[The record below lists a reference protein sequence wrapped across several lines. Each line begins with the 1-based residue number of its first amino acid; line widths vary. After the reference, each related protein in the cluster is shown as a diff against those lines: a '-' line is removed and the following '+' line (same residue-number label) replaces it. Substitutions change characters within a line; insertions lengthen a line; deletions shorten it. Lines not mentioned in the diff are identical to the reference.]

1 MWGERVKMEKFRIIG
16 EKRLYGRIKVDA
28 SKNSILPIVSASLL
42 TDKEVIIEKI
52 PEIADVFK
60 MFEILRNLGSEV
72 VYDGELK
79 KVSIKNNNINSF
91 EIPERLASELRS
103 SFFML
108 GPMLSRFKK
117 ARVAYPGGCD
127 IGSRPIDLHLFG
139 LRELGVKISEDFGFI
154 TCDGASMK
162 PSVIHLDFP
171 SVGATENLMMASVL
185 VKGETIILNP
195 AKEPE
200 IIDLQNFINQMGG
213 DISGAGSNK
222 IVINGVKKLHG
233 TTFSPIPDRIVA
245 GTYMIATA
253 LTRGRVEIEDVNA
266 EHVFSLINKLKKS
279 GCNIEFNNGIII
291 VESSKRLHGIS
302 FETQPYPGFPT
313 DLQPQLSVLSAVGRG
328 VSVVTEN
335 LFETRFRHL
344 QEMMRMGA
352 KVTFRDRMALIRG
365 VPKLHGA
372 SVIAHDLRGGA
383 ALTLAGLV
391 AHGVTTVENVNFIDR
406 GYVRLEKQLNSLGA
420 EIERIKS

>member
-1 MWGERVKMEKFRIIG
+1 MEKFKIVG
-16 EKRLYGRIKVDA
+16 EKRLFGRIKVDA

-72 VYDGELK
+72 NYDRELK

-154 TCDGASMK
+154 TCDGANMK

-185 VKGETIILNP
+185 VGGETTILNP

-222 IVINGVKKLHG
+222 IVIRGVKKLHG

-245 GTYMIATA
+245 GTYMIASA
-253 LTRGRVEIEDVNA
+253 LTKGKVEIEDVNA
-266 EHVFSLINKLKKS
+266 EHVFSLINKLRKS
-279 GCNIEFNNGIII
+279 GCKIEINNGIII

-302 FETQPYPGFPT
+302 FDTQPYPGFPT

-365 VPKLHGA
+365 VAKLHGA
-372 SVIAHDLRGGA
+372 SVVAHDLRGGA

-406 GYVRLEKQLNSLGA
+406 GYVRLEEQLNSLGA
-420 EIERIKS
+420 EIQRIKE

>member
-1 MWGERVKMEKFRIIG
+1 MEKFKIVG
-16 EKRLYGRIKVDA
+16 ERRLFGRIKVDA

-72 VYDGELK
+72 NYDRELK

-154 TCDGASMK
+154 TCDGANMK

-185 VKGETIILNP
+185 VGGETTILNP

-222 IVINGVKKLHG
+222 IVIRGVKKLHG

-245 GTYMIATA
+245 GTYMIASA
-253 LTRGRVEIEDVNA
+253 LTKGKVEIEDVNA
-266 EHVFSLINKLKKS
+266 EHVFSLINKLRKS
-279 GCNIEFNNGIII
+279 GCKIEINNGIII

-302 FETQPYPGFPT
+302 FDTQPYPGFPT

-365 VPKLHGA
+365 VAKLHGA
-372 SVIAHDLRGGA
+372 SVVAHDLRGGA

-406 GYVRLEKQLNSLGA
+406 GYVRLEEQLNSLGA
-420 EIERIKS
+420 EIQRIKE

>member
-1 MWGERVKMEKFRIIG
+1 MEKFRIIG
-16 EKRLYGRIKVDA
+16 EKKLYGRITVDA

-42 TDKEVIIEKI
+42 TNEEVIIEKI
-52 PEIADVFK
+52 PEISDVFK
-60 MFEILRNLGSEV
+60 MFEILKNLGSRV
-72 VYDGELK
+72 IYDQERK

-154 TCDGASMK
+154 TCDGSNME
-162 PSVIHLDFP
+162 PCVIHLDFP

-185 VKGETIILNP
+185 LCGETIILNP

-200 IIDLQNFINQMGG
+200 IVDLQNFINQMGG
-213 DISGAGSNK
+213 DVSGAGSNK
-222 IVINGVKKLHG
+222 IVIRGVKKLHS

-253 LTRGRVEIEDVNA
+253 LTKGKVEIEDVNA
-266 EHVFSLINKLKKS
+266 EHVFSLINKLRKS
-279 GCNIEFNNGIII
+279 GCNIEINNGIII
-291 VESSKRLHGIS
+291 VESAKRLHGIS
-302 FETQPYPGFPT
+302 FDTQPYPGFPT
-313 DLQPQLSVLSAVGRG
+313 DLQPQLSVLSAVGKG

-352 KVTFRDRMALIRG
+352 KVTFRDRMAIIRG
-365 VPKLHGA
+365 VSKLHGA
-372 SVIAHDLRGGA
+372 SVVAYDLRGGA

-406 GYVRLEKQLNSLGA
+406 GYVRLEEQLNSLGA
-420 EIERIKS
+420 EIQRIKE

>member
-1 MWGERVKMEKFRIIG
+1 MEKFRIVG
-16 EKRLYGRIKVDA
+16 EKRLHGRIKVDA

-60 MFEILRNLGSEV
+60 MFEILKNLGSEV
-72 VYDGELK
+72 VYDKELK

-154 TCDGASMK
+154 TCDGVNMK

-185 VKGETIILNP
+185 VKGETVILNP

-213 DISGAGSNK
+213 DVVGAGSNK
-222 IVINGVKKLHG
+222 IVIHGVSKLHG
-233 TTFSPIPDRIVA
+233 AIFSPIPDRIVA

-253 LTRGRVEIEDVNA
+253 LTKGKVEIEDVNA
-266 EHVFSLINKLKKS
+266 EHVFSLINKLRKS
-279 GCNIEFNNGIII
+279 GCKIEINNGIII

-302 FETQPYPGFPT
+302 FDTQPYPGFPT

-328 VSVVTEN
+328 ISVVTEN

-365 VPKLHGA
+365 VTKLHGA
-372 SVIAHDLRGGA
+372 SVVAHDLRGGA

-406 GYVRLEKQLNSLGA
+406 GYVRLEEQFNSLGA
-420 EIERIKS
+420 EIQRIKE

>member
-1 MWGERVKMEKFRIIG
+1 MEKFRIIG

>member
-1 MWGERVKMEKFRIIG
+1 MEKFKIVG
-16 EKRLYGRIKVDA
+16 ERRLFGRIKVDA

-60 MFEILRNLGSEV
+60 MFEILKNLGSEV
-72 VYDGELK
+72 NYDRELK

-154 TCDGASMK
+154 TCDGANMK

-185 VKGETIILNP
+185 VGGETTILNP

-222 IVINGVKKLHG
+222 IVIRGVKKLHG

-245 GTYMIATA
+245 GTYMIASA
-253 LTRGRVEIEDVNA
+253 LTKGKVEIEDVNA
-266 EHVFSLINKLKKS
+266 EHVFSLINKLRKS
-279 GCNIEFNNGIII
+279 GCKIEINNGIII

-302 FETQPYPGFPT
+302 FDTQPYPGFPT

-365 VPKLHGA
+365 VAKLHGA
-372 SVIAHDLRGGA
+372 SVVAHDLRGGA

-406 GYVRLEKQLNSLGA
+406 GYVRLEEQLNSLGA
-420 EIERIKS
+420 EIQRIKE